1 MQWWRRALAGRHF
14 GWKGMSMA
22 KQGSSFKWVVLF
34 LMVFG
39 TAMLNFS
46 NLVFSARS
54 VDVMVQFNMDQAQLT
69 AISGIGVLPGALFS
83 IFLGN
88 FFDKKGPKSIRYIG
102 AVLLFLAAACQIWRV
117 FASSYIELFIITFLA
132 GTFFL
137 PTQVLPAKMLG
148 AWFDRSE
155 MGTAMGIFG
164 AAAGIGITA
173 AFAVAGLFSTTTAA
187 LAFCAGGYVLVAVL
201 WLFTAIMPDQAQA
214 PQEGDS
220 KGGASVMVEGA
231 PQVSVGAVLKSKNMW
246 LVMIC
251 GGLAAGAPLLYNS
264 YVMNVFIGK
273 GMDPALTSLIGVVF
287 NICLVIGAIVTGFIV
302 SKAGRYNRVY
312 TVFPIV
318 SGVALLAQYLLPVGP
333 QTFVLAA
340 IAALFGACTVS
351 VNMARISLVPL
362 TGDFGPENIGIAGG
376 MNNTAMG
383 LCMFV
388 LPTIAAVALGD
399 NYLGVFITLLVFF
412 AVMALCGGILLPEL
426 GEKGELARRARG
438 E

>member
-1 MQWWRRALAGRHF
+1 M
-14 GWKGMSMA
+14 
-22 KQGSSFKWVVLF
+22 
-34 LMVFG
+34 
-39 TAMLNFS
+39 
-46 NLVFSARS
+46 
-54 VDVMVQFNMDQAQLT
+54 
-69 AISGIGVLPGALFS
+69 
-83 IFLGN
+83 
-88 FFDKKGPKSIRYIG
+88 
-102 AVLLFLAAACQIWRV
+102 AAACQIWRV
-117 FASSYIELFIITFLA
+117 FAGSYIELFIITFLA

-155 MGTAMGIFG
+155 MGTAMGVFG
-164 AAAGIGITA
+164 AAAGIGITC
-173 AFAVAGLFSTTTAA
+173 AFAVGGVFPTTTAA

-201 WLFTAIMPDQAQA
+201 WLFTAKMPDQAEPGA
-214 PQEGDS
+214 AGAGEGHPAEAAGD
-220 KGGASVMVEGA
+220 AA
-231 PQVSVGAVLKSKNMW
+231 QVSVGAVLKSKNMW

-264 YVMNVFIGK
+264 YVMNVFISK

-312 TVFPIV
+312 TVFPLIA
-318 SGVALLAQYLLPVGP
+318 GIALLVSYLMPAGP

-388 LPTIAAVALGD
+388 LPTISAVLLGE
-399 NYLGVFITLLVFF
+399 NYLGVFITLLAFF
-412 AVMALCGGILLPEL
+412 VIMAICGGILLPEL
-426 GEKGELARRARG
+426 GENGELARKASRM
-438 E
+438 

>member
-1 MQWWRRALAGRHF
+1 
-14 GWKGMSMA
+14 MA
-22 KQGSSFKWVVLF
+22 KQGSAFKWVVLF

-54 VDVMVQFNMDQAQLT
+54 VDVMMQFNMDQAQLT

-83 IFLGN
+83 VFLGN
-88 FFDKKGPKSIRYIG
+88 YFDKKGPKSIRYAG
-102 AVLLFLAAACQIWRV
+102 AILLFLAAACQIWRV
-117 FASSYIELFIITFLA
+117 FAGSYVELFIITFLA

-155 MGTAMGIFG
+155 MGTAMGVFG
-164 AAAGIGITA
+164 AAAGIGITC
-173 AFAVAGLFSTTTAA
+173 AFAVGGVFPTTTAA

-201 WLFTAIMPDQAQA
+201 WLFTAKMPDRAA
-214 PQEGDS
+214 SADVADEP
-220 KGGASVMVEGA
+220 GAAEDA

-264 YVMNVFIGK
+264 YVMNAFIAK

-302 SKAGRYNRVY
+302 SKVGRYNRVY
-312 TVFPIV
+312 TAFPIV
-318 SGVALLAQYLLPVGP
+318 SGVALLVSYLVPAGP

-388 LPTIAAVALGD
+388 LPTISAVLLGD
-399 NYLGVFITLLVFF
+399 NYLGVFITLLAFF
-412 AVMALCGGILLPEL
+412 VIMAVCGGILLPEL
-426 GEKGELARRARG
+426 GEKGELARKHRECG
-438 E
+438 

>member
-1 MQWWRRALAGRHF
+1 M
-14 GWKGMSMA
+14 
-22 KQGSSFKWVVLF
+22 
-34 LMVFG
+34 
-39 TAMLNFS
+39 
-46 NLVFSARS
+46 
-54 VDVMVQFNMDQAQLT
+54 
-69 AISGIGVLPGALFS
+69 FS

-88 FFDKKGPKSIRYIG
+88 YFDKKGPKSIRYVG
-102 AVLLFLAAACQIWRV
+102 AVLLFLAAACQVWRV
-117 FASSYIELFIITFLA
+117 FAGSYVELFVITFLS

-137 PTQVLPAKMLG
+137 PTQVLPAKMIG

-164 AAAGIGITA
+164 AAAGIGITC
-173 AFAVAGLFSTTTAA
+173 AFAVAGLFPTATGA
-187 LAFCAGGYVLVAVL
+187 LAFCAGGYVLVAAL
-201 WLFTAIMPDQAQA
+201 WLLTAKMPAQA
-214 PQEGDS
+214 DAEEGPEGAVPQAETD
-220 KGGASVMVEGA
+220 A

-264 YVMNVFIGK
+264 YVMNVFISK

-287 NICLVIGAIVTGFIV
+287 NICLVIGAIVTGVIV
-302 SKAGRYNRVY
+302 SRAGRYNRVY
-312 TVFPIV
+312 TVFPLV
-318 SGVALLAQYLLPVGP
+318 SGVALLVSYLMPAGP

-340 IAALFGACTVS
+340 VAALFGACTVS

-388 LPTIAAVALGD
+388 LPTISAVLLGD

-426 GEKGELARRARG
+426 GENGELARRARG

>member
-1 MQWWRRALAGRHF
+1 
-14 GWKGMSMA
+14 MA
-22 KQGSSFKWVVLF
+22 KQGSAFKWVVLF

-54 VDVMVQFNMDQAQLT
+54 VDVMAQFNMDQAQLT

-83 IFLGN
+83 VILGN
-88 FFDKKGPKSIRYIG
+88 YFDKKGPKSIRYAG

-117 FASSYIELFIITFLA
+117 FAGSYIELFIITFLA

-155 MGTAMGIFG
+155 MGTAMGVFG
-164 AAAGIGITA
+164 AAAGIGITC
-173 AFAVAGLFSTTTAA
+173 AFAVAGLFPTTTMA

-201 WLFTAIMPDQAQA
+201 WLFTAIMPEREAMPVDAEA
-214 PQEGDS
+214 PQ
-220 KGGASVMVEGA
+220 GAAASE
-231 PQVSVGAVLKSKNMW
+231 VSVGAVLKSKNMW

-264 YVMNVFIGK
+264 YVMNAFIAK
-273 GMDPALTSLIGVVF
+273 GMDPSLTSLIGVVF

-312 TVFPIV
+312 TMFPLV
-318 SGVALLAQYLLPVGP
+318 SGIALLVSYLVPAGP

-388 LPTIAAVALGD
+388 LPTISAVLLGD
-399 NYLGVFITLLVFF
+399 NYLGVFVTLLAFF
-412 AVMALCGGILLPEL
+412 VVMAVCGGILLPEL
-426 GEKGELARRARG
+426 GEKGELARKEKGQTSA
-438 E
+438 

>member
-1 MQWWRRALAGRHF
+1 
-14 GWKGMSMA
+14 MA

-54 VDVMVQFNMDQAQLT
+54 VDVMAQFNMDQAQLT

-88 FFDKKGPKSIRYIG
+88 FFDKKGPKSIRYVG
-102 AVLLFLAAACQIWRV
+102 AILLFLAAACQIWRV
-117 FASSYIELFIITFLA
+117 FASSYIELFVITFLS

-155 MGTAMGIFG
+155 MGTAMGVFG
-164 AAAGIGITA
+164 AAAGIGITT
-173 AFAVAGLFSTTTAA
+173 AFAVAGLFPTTTAA

-201 WLFTAIMPDQAQA
+201 WLFTAIMPD
-214 PQEGDS
+214 GS
-220 KGGASVMVEGA
+220 GAAGQDADGPTVAVGEVA

-264 YVMNVFIGK
+264 YVMNAFIDK

-318 SGVALLAQYLLPVGP
+318 AGVTLLVSYLVPAGP

-388 LPTIAAVALGD
+388 LPTISAVLLGN

-412 AVMALCGGILLPEL
+412 AIMSLCGGILLPEL
-426 GEKGELARRARG
+426 GENGELARRARG
-438 E
+438 EEGMAA